1 MWKFLK
7 PVVLAFAALVVSLM
21 PVVGPTHFTAVET
34 TEYVSAGTYVEAGS
48 DVVATESISAGA
60 WLYITAQSFA
70 VADGLPITPTG
81 SYVRLSATSAVTA
94 SATTAI
100 YSGTFAG
107 QMIILENT
115 VTHVIV
121 LPDSAN
127 TQASG
132 ATSLGQHDT
141 WAGMWNGADWI
152 EVSQADN

>member
-1 MWKFLK
+1 VISVLWKITK
-7 PVVLAFAALVVSLM
+7 PIVLAAAALVVALV
-21 PVVGPTHFTAVET
+21 PVAGVSHFTAVET
-34 TEYVSAGTYVEAGS
+34 VEHVKAGTDLVATEAISAGT
-48 DVVATESISAGA
+48 
-60 WLYITAQSFA
+60 WLYLAGQSFE
-70 VADGLPITPTG
+70 VVEGLPITPTG

-132 ATSLGQHDT
+132 ATSLGQYDT